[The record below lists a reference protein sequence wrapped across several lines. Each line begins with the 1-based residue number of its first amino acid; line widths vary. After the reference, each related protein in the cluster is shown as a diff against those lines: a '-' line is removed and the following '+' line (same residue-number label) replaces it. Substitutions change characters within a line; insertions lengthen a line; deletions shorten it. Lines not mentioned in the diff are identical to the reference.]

1 MLVKWISTL
10 KSQWSCEWEWLK
22 HTTEQLIQ
30 GVLQNLDEL
39 IPSQDEID
47 IMHHLQNMDTATA
60 LKALVPNEFNEFLL
74 QQSQK
79 LQPIEIEA
87 TAQLFRVEL
96 WANHYF
102 LEVSQLPLNFWI
114 ENDSQDIESKFWK
127 IITNLVTIFVYN
139 HQLYV
144 FYS

>member
-1 MLVKWISTL
+1 
-10 KSQWSCEWEWLK
+10 
-22 HTTEQLIQ
+22 
-30 GVLQNLDEL
+30 L

-96 WANHYF
+96 
-102 LEVSQLPLNFWI
+102 
-114 ENDSQDIESKFWK
+114 
-127 IITNLVTIFVYN
+127 
-139 HQLYV
+139 
-144 FYS
+144 